1 MASKH
6 HSGNPSPSSGKVSA
20 SPELRAAAVEM
31 LGELTVAAAFRDREA
46 LADMDGEAIAALGTA
61 RRALIPASP
70 GDRRALCQ
78 ALPESTRRRLALLLL
93 DRDFLQDVMRRSLTR
108 KRA

>member
-46 LADMDGEAIAALGTA
+46 LADMDSDAIAALDTA
-61 RRALIPASP
+61 RRALIAAAPNETQTVC
-70 GDRRALCQ
+70 L

-93 DRDFLQDVMRRSLTR
+93 DGDFLQAVMRRSLTR